1 MLMVSVYFCCPETQG
16 KSLEE
21 IDLVFVSQSLKD
33 NSAAAQTLYR
43 GGEDIEGRRS
53 GEEYLSKGEGSS
65 GEGSLAKDT
74 HVGELE
80 IHEKGNEG

>member
-1 MLMVSVYFCCPETQG
+1 MLCTLVYFCCPETQG

-43 GGEDIEGRRS
+43 RGEDVEGGSGDGSFTKRDRS
-53 GEEYLSKGEGSS
+53 SE
-65 GEGSLAKDT
+65 EGSLAKDAE
-74 HVGELE
+74 VGELE
-80 IHEKGNEG
+80 IHEKGNEL